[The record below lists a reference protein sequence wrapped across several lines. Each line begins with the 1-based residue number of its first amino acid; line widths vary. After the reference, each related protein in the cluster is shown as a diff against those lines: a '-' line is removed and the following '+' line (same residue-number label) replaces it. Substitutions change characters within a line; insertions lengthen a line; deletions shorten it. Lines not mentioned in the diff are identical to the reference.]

1 MEIKLDA
8 KKEKAVRETAADMA
22 RVKGIS
28 EEQAI
33 RELLGLGLTSWWE
46 MQDRQRQAVERQT
59 RKCQI

>member
-33 RELLGLGLTSWWE
+33 RELLGMGLTSWWE
-46 MQDRQRQAVERQT
+46 MQEQRRQSEERQAR
-59 RKCQI
+59 R